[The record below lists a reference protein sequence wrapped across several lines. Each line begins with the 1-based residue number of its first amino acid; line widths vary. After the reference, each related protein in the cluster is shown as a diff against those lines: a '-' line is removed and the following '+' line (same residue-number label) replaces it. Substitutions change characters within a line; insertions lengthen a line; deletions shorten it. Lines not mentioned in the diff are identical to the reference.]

1 MQPSSKQPPKED
13 EQCQVED
20 HILKKFELLEFKGKG
35 AYGVVWKAI
44 DRKTKQIVAL
54 KKIFDAFHNATDSQ
68 RTFREVMFLEQL
80 NNHENI
86 IKLTSVIKAENNKDL
101 YMVFDYMETDLHK
114 VIRANILEPI
124 HKKYIVY
131 QVLKGLKYLHTGELI
146 HRDLKPSNLLINSE
160 CKVKVAD
167 FGLARSVAKPDD
179 NTNPI
184 LTEYVATRWYR
195 APEILLGSQF
205 YSKAVD
211 MWSLGCIVGEM
222 IVGKAI
228 FPGTSTLNQI
238 ERIIELCGRPKP
250 DDIEAIQAPLAERV
264 LNEIHTQKRK
274 SFAQYFSAA
283 TEDAIDF
290 LRKTLV
296 YNPNKRMTVEQA
308 LEHRYIKE
316 FKNSEDETKRDT
328 PFETYMDDNRKYSI
342 KEYQNFLYNRIVQ
355 KKRNEYKSSLIFRNQ
370 NNGSVNISVDKSP
383 SPTKKDSSNVKKD
396 SETSNIDNDF
406 QHPSRALHQKSQSYS
421 QGQFMQRKTTSQ
433 EDIQFQVSTHQSP
446 TYKKQQQMF
455 PMVDSS
461 SPINKGGRKSSLDK
475 KLQNTM
481 TSAVMQA
488 TLSQQQFS
496 RKGSQG
502 SISKTTVFNKSTV
515 NTQYNSLFQK
525 KK

>member
-1 MQPSSKQPPKED
+1 MQPQSKQSSKED

-20 HILKKFELLEFKGKG
+20 HILKRFELQEFKGKG
-35 AYGVVWKAI
+35 AYGVVWKAV

-68 RTFREVMFLEQL
+68 RTFREVIFLEQL
-80 NNHENI
+80 KNHDNI

-131 QVLKGLKYLHTGELI
+131 QVLKGLKYIHTGEVI

-167 FGLARSVAKPDD
+167 FGLARSVAMPDD
-179 NTNPI
+179 NINPI

-195 APEILLGSQF
+195 APEILLGSQY

-250 DDIEAIQAPLAERV
+250 DDLEAIQAPLAEQV
-264 LNEIHTQKRK
+264 LQSISTQKKK
-274 SFAQYFSAA
+274 SFGQYFSAA
-283 TEDAIDF
+283 SEDAIDF
-290 LRKTLV
+290 LKKTLV
-296 YNPNKRMTVEQA
+296 YNPTKRMTVEQA

-316 FKNSEDETKRDT
+316 FKNTEEESKRDA
-328 PFETYMDDNRKYSI
+328 PLETFMDDNHKYSI
-342 KEYQNFLYNRIVQ
+342 KEYQNTLYNLIVQ
-355 KKRNEYKSSLIFRNQ
+355 NKRIEHKSQIMRNS
-370 NNGSVNISVDKSP
+370 NNGSVNLSVDKST
-383 SPTKKDSSNVKKD
+383 SPTKKESSIIKK
-396 SETSNIDNDF
+396 EPENNNIDKEF
-406 QHPSRALHQKSQSYS
+406 QHPGRALHQKSQSYS
-421 QGQFMQRKTTSQ
+421 QGQLMVRKTTSQ
-433 EDIQFQVSTHQSP
+433 EDIQYQVSTHQSP

-455 PMVDSS
+455 PMVDSN
-461 SPINKGGRKSSLDK
+461 SPINKANRKSSLDK
-475 KLQNTM
+475 KLQSNLT
-481 TSAVMQA
+481 AAMQA

-502 SISKTTVFNKSTV
+502 SISKTTVFNKSMTS
-515 NTQYNSLFQK
+515 TQYSSLFQK

>member
-1 MQPSSKQPPKED
+1 MQPQAKQSAKED

-35 AYGVVWKAI
+35 AYGVVWKAV

-68 RTFREVMFLEQL
+68 RTFREVIFLEQL

-131 QVLKGLKYLHTGELI
+131 QVLKGLKYLHTGEVI

-195 APEILLGSQF
+195 APEILLGSQY

-250 DDIEAIQAPLAERV
+250 EDLEAIQAPLAEQV
-264 LNEIHTQKRK
+264 LQSINTQKKK

-283 TEDAIDF
+283 PEDAIDF

-296 YNPNKRMTVEQA
+296 YNPTKRMTVEQA

-316 FKNSEDETKRDT
+316 FKNTEEESKRDS
-328 PFETYMDDNRKYSI
+328 PLETLMNDNHKYSI
-342 KEYQNFLYNRIVQ
+342 KEYQNALYNRIVQ
-355 KKRNEYKSSLIFRNQ
+355 KKRIEHKSLIIRNP
-370 NNGSVNISVDKSP
+370 NNGSVNLSVDKST
-383 SPTKKDSSNVKKD
+383 SPTKKESSIIKKD
-396 SETSNIDNDF
+396 PETSNIDNEF
-406 QHPSRALHQKSQSYS
+406 QHPGRALHQKSQSYS
-421 QGQFMQRKTTSQ
+421 QGQYLQRKTTSQ

-455 PMVDSS
+455 PMVDSN
-461 SPINKGGRKSSLDK
+461 SPINKGSRKSSLDK
-475 KLQNTM
+475 KLQSTL
-481 TSAVMQA
+481 TAAMQA

-502 SISKTTVFNKSTV
+502 SISKTNVFNKSTI

>member
-1 MQPSSKQPPKED
+1 MQPQSKQSAKED

-20 HILKKFELLEFKGKG
+20 HILKRFDLLEFKGKG
-35 AYGVVWKAI
+35 AYGVVWKAV

-68 RTFREVMFLEQL
+68 RTFREVIFLEQL

-131 QVLKGLKYLHTGELI
+131 QVLKGLKYLHTGEVI

-167 FGLARSVAKPDD
+167 FGLARSVAKPED

-195 APEILLGSQF
+195 APEILLGSQL

-250 DDIEAIQAPLAERV
+250 DDLEAIQAPLAEQV
-264 LNEIHTQKRK
+264 LQSITTQKKK
-274 SFAQYFSAA
+274 SFGQYFSAA
-283 TEDAIDF
+283 SEDAIDF
-290 LRKTLV
+290 LKKTLV
-296 YNPNKRMTVEQA
+296 YNPAKRMTVEQA

-316 FKNSEDETKRDT
+316 FKNTEEESKRDT
-328 PFETYMDDNRKYSI
+328 PLETVMDDNHKYSI
-342 KEYQNFLYNRIVQ
+342 KDYQNTLYNHIVQ
-355 KKRNEYKSSLIFRNQ
+355 KKRIEHKSLIFRNS
-370 NNGSVNISVDKSP
+370 NNGSVNLSVDKST
-383 SPTKKDSSNVKKD
+383 SPTKKESSIIKK
-396 SETSNIDNDF
+396 EPENINNDNEF
-406 QHPSRALHQKSQSYS
+406 QHPGRALHQKSQSYS
-421 QGQFMQRKTTSQ
+421 QGQFMVRKATSQ

-455 PMVDSS
+455 PMVDSN
-461 SPINKGGRKSSLDK
+461 SPINKGQRKSSLDK
-475 KLQNTM
+475 KLQSNLT
-481 TSAVMQA
+481 AAMQA

-502 SISKTTVFNKSTV
+502 NISKTTVFNKSMT